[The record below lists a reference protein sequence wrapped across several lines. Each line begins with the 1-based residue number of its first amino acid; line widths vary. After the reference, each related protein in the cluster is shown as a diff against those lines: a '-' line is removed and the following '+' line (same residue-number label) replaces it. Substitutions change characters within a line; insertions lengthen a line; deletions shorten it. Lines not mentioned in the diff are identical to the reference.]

1 MLGWPL
7 CPGSGDDRRYR
18 GEVALGCQT
27 APPAPRF
34 RCSAAFVVGGQRGAV
49 RLDPGRS
56 ADGVPDRP
64 VKHANGI
71 LVISLDF
78 ELGWGIRTPRT
89 FKNHREVSAGRS
101 AVPSLLQVF
110 REHQIHATWAV
121 VGFLFFE
128 TRKELIASCP
138 NVKPAYAD
146 TRFSNYVRLNDI
158 GDNER
163 DDPFHY
169 APSLIRLIAASPNQ
183 EIGTHTFSHYYCLER
198 GQNVRAFQED
208 LLAAVRAGQK
218 YQLNIQSLVLP
229 RNQLNEEY
237 VSACAGLGI
246 KAYRGNPSNWS
257 YRPSNLQT
265 DQSLFRR
272 GLRLVDAYANIC
284 GHHCYS
290 LRANACDSAMN
301 IPASRQLRPYTKA
314 SAPADPLR
322 LRRILSDLTWAARR
336 KLVYHL
342 WWHPEDFGGHP
353 QENMAFLF
361 RILNHY
367 RELRRLYGMETLNMG
382 EVVERAS
389 NQAESANDRSRVL
402 LAENAGSA

>member
-1 MLGWPL
+1 M
-7 CPGSGDDRRYR
+7 
-18 GEVALGCQT
+18 
-27 APPAPRF
+27 
-34 RCSAAFVVGGQRGAV
+34 
-49 RLDPGRS
+49 RLDPS
-56 ADGVPDRP
+56 AHGVPERP

-89 FKNHREVSAGRS
+89 LKNHKELLAGRS
-101 AVPSLLQVF
+101 VLPSLLQVF

-121 VGFLFFE
+121 VGFLCFE
-128 TRKELIASCP
+128 TRTELIASCP
-138 NVKPAYAD
+138 NVKPAYMD
-146 TRFSNYVRLNDI
+146 TRFSNYVRLNHI
-158 GDNER
+158 GENER
-163 DDPFHY
+163 DDPVHY

-198 GQNVRAFQED
+198 GQNLRAFRED
-208 LLAAVRAGQK
+208 LVAAVRAAQK
-218 YQLNIQSLVLP
+218 YRLNIQSLVLP

-237 VSACAGLGI
+237 VSVCAGLGI
-246 KAYRGNPSNWS
+246 KAYRGNPISWS

-265 DQSLFRR
+265 DQSLLRR
-272 GLRLVDAYANIC
+272 GLRLLDAYANIC
-284 GHHCYS
+284 GRHCYS
-290 LRANACDSAMN
+290 LRANASDSAMN
-301 IPASRQLRPYTKA
+301 IPASRQLRPYTKVSRHA
-314 SAPADPLR
+314 EPLR

-353 QENMAFLF
+353 QENMAFLV

-367 RELRRLYGMETLNMG
+367 RKLRRLYGMESLNMG

-389 NQAESANDRSRVL
+389 TQVEPASDGSGVL
-402 LAENAGSA
+402 LAENANRQRFGLATPFL